1 MDNGKSGL
9 WADQDP
15 ANLAE
20 KIMRL
25 CRDPEL
31 ARSMGRYGYP
41 LQQERFSWEV
51 VANSHLHAAG
61 LQKA

>member
-1 MDNGKSGL
+1 MGGS
-9 WADQDP
+9 DP

-31 ARSMGRYGYP
+31 ARSMGQFGHS

-51 VANSHLHAAG
+51 VANAHLHAAE
-61 LQKA
+61 LRLKT